1 MTLCK
6 TMFSLEFSVFK
17 TPNVCCQKRL
27 PEMAQK
33 PCALVSDK
41 TLKACAIISY
51 TGK

>member
-1 MTLCK
+1 
-6 TMFSLEFSVFK
+6 
-17 TPNVCCQKRL
+17 
-27 PEMAQK
+27 MAQK